1 MLLAIDCGNTHV
13 VFGIFNHSDLRHS
26 WRAQTSDTIDK
37 ERFLSSFL
45 KQLAHFGLSLPDIT
59 DVIIA
64 SVVIEATH
72 CFDYLEHSIAIPF
85 RSIANP
91 SIILPIDI
99 DVPDPSQV
107 GADRI
112 VNAVAG
118 SSLTQS
124 DVIIVD
130 FGTATTFDVV
140 KMSAGRAVYKG
151 GIIAPGVNLSVEAL
165 SKAASKL
172 PDINLNV
179 RPKHFKVIGT
189 NTQDAMWSGIIWGYV
204 GLIEGIIHKI
214 RDESKS
220 DFEIIATGGL
230 ASLYLPYCELI
241 KQQEPD
247 LTLVGLHQ
255 IAKINGYK

>member
-13 VFGIFNHSDLRHS
+13 VFGIFNHSDLRHC
-26 WRAQTSDTIDK
+26 WRAQTSDTMDK

-45 KQLAHFGLSLPDIT
+45 KKLAHFGLSLPDIT

-64 SVVIEATH
+64 SVVIEATP

-130 FGTATTFDVV
+130 FGTATTFDVCLLYT
-140 KMSAGRAVYKG
+140 S
-151 GIIAPGVNLSVEAL
+151 PS
-165 SKAASKL
+165 
-172 PDINLNV
+172 P
-179 RPKHFKVIGT
+179 
-189 NTQDAMWSGIIWGYV
+189 
-204 GLIEGIIHKI
+204 
-214 RDESKS
+214 RD
-220 DFEIIATGGL
+220 
-230 ASLYLPYCELI
+230 
-241 KQQEPD
+241 
-247 LTLVGLHQ
+247 
-255 IAKINGYK
+255 

>member
-1 MLLAIDCGNTHV
+1 MLLAIDCGNTHI
-13 VFGIFNHSDLRHS
+13 VFGIFNHSNLLHS

-37 ERFLSSFL
+37 ERFLSSFHE
-45 KQLAHFGLSLPDIT
+45 QLVNSGLTLSEIT

-64 SVVIEATH
+64 SVVTEATN
-72 CFDYLEHSIAIPF
+72 CFNYLENSIAIPF
-85 RSIANP
+85 RSISSP
-91 SIILPIDI
+91 STILPIEI
-99 DVPDPSQV
+99 DLPEPSEV
-107 GADRI
+107 GADRV

-118 SSLTQS
+118 SSLIQS
-124 DVIIVD
+124 DFIIVD

-140 KMSAGRAVYKG
+140 EMIDDRAVYKG

-179 RPKHFKVIGT
+179 RPALVKAIGK
-189 NTQDAMWSGIIWGYV
+189 NTQDAMWSGIIWGYA
-204 GLIEGIIHKI
+204 GLIEGIIQKI
-214 RDESKS
+214 RSESKS

-230 ASLYLPYCELI
+230 ASLYLPYCDLI
-241 KQQEPD
+241 NNQEPN
-247 LTLVGLHQ
+247 LTLIGLHQ

>member
-13 VFGIFNHSDLRHS
+13 VFGIFNHSDLRYS
-26 WRAQTSDTIDK
+26 WRAQTSDTINK
-37 ERFLSSFL
+37 ERFLSTFL
-45 KQLAHFGLSLPDIT
+45 EQLEHFGLRLSDIT
-59 DVIIA
+59 EVIIA
-64 SVVIEATH
+64 SVVMEATH
-72 CFDYLEHSIAIPF
+72 CFDYLEHSIAISF

-124 DVIIVD
+124 DIIIVD

-151 GIIAPGVNLSVEAL
+151 GIIAPGVNLSVKAL
-165 SKAASKL
+165 SNAASKL

-179 RPKHFKVIGT
+179 RPMHLKVIGT

-214 RDESKS
+214 KGESES

-230 ASLYLPYCELI
+230 ASLYLPYCDLI
-241 KQQEPD
+241 KKQEPN
-247 LTLVGLHQ
+247 LTLLGLYQ